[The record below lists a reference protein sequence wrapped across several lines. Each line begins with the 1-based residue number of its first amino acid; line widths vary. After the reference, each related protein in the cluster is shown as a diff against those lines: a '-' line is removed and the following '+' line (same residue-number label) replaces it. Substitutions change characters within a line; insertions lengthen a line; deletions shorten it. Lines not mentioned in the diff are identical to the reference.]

1 MSRKA
6 IQMSQAEFETLL
18 NVWAHKMEFLMDGGD
33 ETYVP
38 ETVQEQTTRLAKEA
52 QDGAKYGIMYPWD
65 MKIHNALMACVET
78 DNVVSKDLS
87 KVNFDWENCGCD
99 ADADP
104 TQDPCGFWITPSG
117 VPTLGCYAG
126 GDWEDPVYF
135 VLYPESM
142 TSIRAYM
149 PKAGNTWNIKT
160 KTAWGSG
167 DEGDED
173 PDENPRKVDVAA
185 FRSDV
190 AARIQAK

>member
-1 MSRKA
+1 MPRKA
-6 IQMSQAEFETLL
+6 VQMSQAEFETLL
-18 NVWAHKMEFLMDGGD
+18 NAWAHKMEFLRDGGD
-33 ETYVP
+33 EPYVP
-38 ETVQEQTTRLAKEA
+38 ETVQAQTARQVKEA
-52 QDGAKYGIMYPWD
+52 QDSDNYGIMYPWD
-65 MKIHNALMACVET
+65 MKIHTALKACEET

-99 ADADP
+99 LANNG
-104 TQDPCGFWITPSG
+104 PCGFWMTSTG
-117 VPTLGCYAG
+117 VPMLGCYAG

-135 VLYPESM
+135 VLYPEST

-167 DEGDED
+167 DEGDQD

-185 FRSDV
+185 FRADV
-190 AARIQAK
+190 DARIQAK